1 MDGAE
6 NYLVDI
12 PDNILENFEN
22 PDEYIDEHNQNLSLK
37 ESVMYEEK
45 LMENIN
51 YKNKK
56 IDDNFH

>member
-1 MDGAE
+1 MDGTE

-22 PDEYIDEHNQNLSLK
+22 PDEYIDEYNQNLSLK

-45 LMENIN
+45 LMENMYI
-51 YKNKK
+51 KNKK
-56 IDDNFH
+56 N